1 MRVMF
6 LGASGQIGGAEQ
18 VLLDCIRAGDG
29 WANAEMSVVAL
40 GGGPLVTAAEALGVR
55 TRVVEPPGALGRVGD
70 AFAGAAAVIPMLF
83 GTAASLPGFLR
94 HFSRTVAS
102 LVPEVIHSHGIKTH
116 VLGALLARR
125 APVVWHLHDYVG
137 GRPVSS
143 RLLRLLARRCS
154 LVIAVSESVAR
165 DARACLPAGLPIIV
179 VHNAVD
185 HERYSPDGPAL
196 ALDALAGLPP
206 APADTVRI
214 GLPATFGRWKGHDRF
229 LEAIARLAHP
239 RVRAYIIGGP
249 MYRTQSSQWSRAEL
263 EAMVQRL
270 GLDGRVGFTG
280 FVSDM
285 PAAYRALDIVVHAS
299 TRPEPFGLVIAEAMA
314 CGRAVVATPAGG
326 AAELF
331 EPGVHAIAA
340 EPDSPGSLTR
350 ALASLVDD
358 AAARLALGERAR
370 AHAQQHFGQ
379 ARFAADL
386 GGAMRRLDPPARAR
400 GRA

>member
-1 MRVMF
+1 ML

-29 WANAEMSVVAL
+29 WAGAEMSVVAL
-40 GGGPLVTAAEALGVR
+40 SGGPLVTAAEALGAP
-55 TRVVEPPGALGRVGD
+55 TCVVEPPGGLDRLGD
-70 AFAGAAAVIPMLF
+70 AFAGAATIVPMLF
-83 GTAASLPGFLR
+83 RTAGSLPGFFR

-102 LVPEVIHSHGIKTH
+102 MVPEVIHSHGIKTH
-116 VLGALLARR
+116 VLGALLGRR
-125 APVVWHLHDYVG
+125 APVVWHLHDYVS
-137 GRPVSS
+137 GRPLSS

-154 LVIAVSESVAR
+154 LVIAVSESVAG
-165 DARACLPAGLPIIV
+165 DARACLPSDLPIIV

-185 HERYSPDGPAL
+185 HERFSPYGPSL

-206 APADTVRI
+206 APAGTVRI
-214 GLPATFGRWKGHDRF
+214 GLAGTFARWKGHERF
-229 LEAIARLAHP
+229 LEAIARLADP

-249 MYRTQSSQWSRAEL
+249 VYRTHNSQWSLAEL
-263 EAMVQRL
+263 EVMVRRL

-314 CGRAVVATPAGG
+314 CGRAVIATPAGG

-340 EPDSPGSLTR
+340 PLDSRHSLTSG
-350 ALASLVDD
+350 LASLVGD
-358 AAARLALGERAR
+358 AGARLALGDRAR
-370 AHAQQHFGQ
+370 AHAQQRFRRD
-379 ARFAADL
+379 RFAAEL
-386 GGAMRRLDPPARAR
+386 GGAMRRVYSPAMA
-400 GRA
+400 GDCA